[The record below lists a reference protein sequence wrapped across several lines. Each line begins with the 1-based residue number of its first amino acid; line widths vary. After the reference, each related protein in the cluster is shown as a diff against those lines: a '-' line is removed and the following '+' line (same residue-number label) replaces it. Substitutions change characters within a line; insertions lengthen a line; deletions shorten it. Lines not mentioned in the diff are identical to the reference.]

1 MDHKIT
7 YQLANEKIPRLLLH
21 YAIPAVVGTMVNALY
36 SVVDRIYIGQGVGA
50 MALSGLA
57 LTFPILLFLQ
67 AFGMLVG
74 AGTAAR
80 VSIHLGKKENDVA
93 ENVLGNALILTLIL
107 SVITITVSLV
117 FMKELLIWFGGS
129 EQTIPYAEEYLYI
142 TVPGNI
148 LAGLSFSY
156 NAVMRAS
163 GYPRKAMITMLIGAF
178 LNVILDPIFI
188 FGLNMGIRG
197 AAIATVISMAVSAAF
212 VMHHF
217 IQKDSIVRFHRK
229 YFTLKPKIVIAI
241 VSIGMSPFAM
251 QLAGSMVNVLMINA
265 LKNYGGDYAVGANGI
280 ITSFAMLLVMFIL
293 GLSQGM
299 QPIVGFNYGAGNIHR
314 VMETLWL
321 VIRIATVTTGVGF
334 ICSWFFPNLL
344 VRAFT
349 NDPLMLSISAN
360 ALRLSLMAFLVVGS
374 QVVIAQFFQSIGIAW
389 KSMVQSLSRQCL
401 FLIPAI
407 LILPDY
413 FGLDGVWLAAPL
425 SDLLAAVTA
434 WMFLWHQIK
443 KFKKQTLL

>member
-1 MDHKIT
+1 
-7 YQLANEKIPRLLLH
+7 
-21 YAIPAVVGTMVNALY
+21 
-36 SVVDRIYIGQGVGA
+36 
-50 MALSGLA
+50 
-57 LTFPILLFLQ
+57 
-67 AFGMLVG
+67 
-74 AGTAAR
+74 
-80 VSIHLGKKENDVA
+80 
-93 ENVLGNALILTLIL
+93 
-107 SVITITVSLV
+107 
-117 FMKELLIWFGGS
+117 LIWFGGS

-178 LNVILDPIFI
+178 TNVILDPIFI

-197 AAIATVISMAVSAAF
+197 AAIATVISMALSAAF

-251 QLAGSMVNVLMINA
+251 QLAGSMVNVMMINA

-299 QPIVGFNYGAGNIHR
+299 QPIIGFNYGAGNIHR

-321 VIRIATVTTGVGF
+321 VIRIATVATGVGF
-334 ICSWFFPNLL
+334 ICSWFFPDLL

-374 QVVIAQFFQSIGIAW
+374 QVVIGQFFQSIGIAW

-443 KFKKQTLL
+443 KFKKQALL

>member
-1 MDHKIT
+1 
-7 YQLANEKIPRLLLH
+7 
-21 YAIPAVVGTMVNALY
+21 
-36 SVVDRIYIGQGVGA
+36 
-50 MALSGLA
+50 MAPSRLA

-142 TVPGNI
+142 TIPGNI

-241 VSIGMSPFAM
+241 VSIGKSPFAM

-321 VIRIATVTTGVGF
+321 VIRIATVATGVGF
-334 ICSWFFPNLL
+334 ICSWSFPDLV

-443 KFKKQTLL
+443 RFKKQTLL